1 MKILENKLQ
10 RDVIYRVQRLAHFVC
25 GIFCI
30 GLLSACAV
38 GPDYQKQE
46 APKNSTYT
54 VGPIPTK
61 TAEASVLMGSSQ
73 QFVNA
78 NVEATWWKNFGSTK
92 LDHLIEQALLSS
104 PTIDAARATLEQA
117 EQTYQSQSGATKYP
131 QVTANTGGSRQR
143 INTAAFGQSGESK
156 TFSLFNAG
164 VNVGYNLDL
173 FGGNQRML
181 ESFAAETDYQ
191 RYQLETARLL
201 LVANII
207 TTAITQAQLAAQIQ
221 ASEQI
226 LSDQEQQLAITNKRL
241 SLGVGFQHEVLALQT
256 IVEQSRASIPQ
267 LRNNFE
273 QSRHLLSVLVGLTP
287 GNLNM
292 PSFVLA
298 DFTLPSH
305 LPVVIPSELV
315 RQRPDI
321 QASEALLQ
329 AANAQ
334 YGIAISK
341 RYPQINLS
349 ADIGSEA
356 LSASNLFGAG
366 TLVWGLVGQLAQP
379 LFNKGLLAE
388 SRAAKA
394 GFEAAEAN
402 YRQTVLHS
410 FQNVADVLRALE
422 YDASTLAAQAAAN
435 SAAKGSLEIV
445 QHEYNFGVANYLDV
459 LSAEQQVQQ
468 NALNLITAQ
477 SRRLIDSVALYQAM
491 GGGVLLPDHK
501 EIKQVEQ

>member
-1 MKILENKLQ
+1 
-10 RDVIYRVQRLAHFVC
+10 
-25 GIFCI
+25 
-30 GLLSACAV
+30 
-38 GPDYQKQE
+38 
-46 APKNSTYT
+46 
-54 VGPIPTK
+54 
-61 TAEASVLMGSSQ
+61 
-73 QFVNA
+73 
-78 NVEATWWKNFGSTK
+78 
-92 LDHLIEQALLSS
+92 
-104 PTIDAARATLEQA
+104 
-117 EQTYQSQSGATKYP
+117 
-131 QVTANTGGSRQR
+131 
-143 INTAAFGQSGESK
+143 
-156 TFSLFNAG
+156 
-164 VNVGYNLDL
+164 
-173 FGGNQRML
+173 
-181 ESFAAETDYQ
+181 
-191 RYQLETARLL
+191 
-201 LVANII
+201 
-207 TTAITQAQLAAQIQ
+207 
-221 ASEQI
+221 
-226 LSDQEQQLAITNKRL
+226 
-241 SLGVGFQHEVLALQT
+241 
-256 IVEQSRASIPQ
+256 
-267 LRNNFE
+267 
-273 QSRHLLSVLVGLTP
+273 
-287 GNLNM
+287 M

-315 RQRPDI
+315 RQRLDI
-321 QASEALLQ
+321 QASESLLQ
-329 AANAQ
+329 AANAR
-334 YGIAISK
+334 YGIAIAK

-379 LFNKGLLAE
+379 LFNKGLFAE

-491 GGGVLLPDHK
+491 GGGVLLPEHSEINQVDDQGLGLVSVLFNSVLRLGRVKTANIPEQVKLGDH
-501 EIKQVEQ
+501 INNISLKQKA